1 MLRGARGRHQHLR
14 WVGCSEA
21 AGGLDA
27 GCLRRRRPALSG
39 PAWFPRFGAGKKK
52 KNVPSHG
59 AALGGAEVSSAA
71 APEPVPA
78 PGRDLWRAAL
88 AHLAVCGFLSPGAG
102 RPWAHASPA

>member
-1 MLRGARGRHQHLR
+1 MGPGGDTSTSAGSDAPRRREGWTLAVFAGAARPFPGLRGSPDS
-14 WVGCSEA
+14 V
-21 AGGLDA
+21 
-27 GCLRRRRPALSG
+27 PV
-39 PAWFPRFGAGKKK
+39 KKK

-78 PGRDLWRAAL
+78 PGPDLRRAAL

-102 RPWAHASPA
+102 RLWAHASPA